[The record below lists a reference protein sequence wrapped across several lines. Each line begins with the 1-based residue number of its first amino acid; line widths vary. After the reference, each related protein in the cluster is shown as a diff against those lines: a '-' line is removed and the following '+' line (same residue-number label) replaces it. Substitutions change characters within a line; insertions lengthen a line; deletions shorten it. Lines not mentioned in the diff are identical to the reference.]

1 MSDCP
6 KQQLSQEFRHERTIR
21 RTAALLD
28 RKRQR
33 IREDIQQLIAH
44 MAFLVPTIDLS
55 QPGSE
60 TQTDLLQEALLRLGD
75 DAFAQMVVQIMQ
87 ELK

>member
-1 MSDCP
+1 MSDRP
-6 KQQLSQEFRHERTIR
+6 EQQLAHEFRHERTIR
-21 RTAALLD
+21 RTAVLLD
-28 RKRQR
+28 RKRKR

-44 MAFLVPTIDLS
+44 MAFLVPTIEIS
-55 QPGSE
+55 QSGSE
-60 TQTDLLQEALLRLGD
+60 TQADLLQEALLRLGD

>member
-1 MSDCP
+1 MSDRP
-6 KQQLSQEFRHERTIR
+6 EQQLSHEFRQERTIR
-21 RTAALLD
+21 RTAVLLD
-28 RKRQR
+28 RKRKR

-44 MAFLVPTIDLS
+44 MAFLVPTIEIS

-60 TQTDLLQEALLRLGD
+60 TQADLLQEALLRLGD